1 VHMAVGGRVAA
12 AVVVV
17 VLSGVVSACGSA
29 VPSSPASA
37 PASSGA
43 ASGPPPSRRPN
54 DIPQPPSSTVTL
66 GGVGSTLPAP
76 LLQAWLDRFTATYP
90 NVSITYDPS
99 GSAAAIDG
107 IAKSTAA
114 FGATDAA
121 LTDAEQA
128 SVNTKV
134 LHIPVALGGIGVAVN
149 LPEVPSLQLDAATLA
164 SIFLGRIARWSDPAI
179 AALNA
184 GVTLPDQPITVVH
197 RSDDAGATAAFTRY
211 LDASSPAWH
220 AGPGVGRTITWPA
233 GSGAAGDDGVTAAV
247 KATPGAIGYAASP
260 FTAAAGLRTVG
271 LRNPAGNFVRP
282 TPLGIGAAGETSV
295 AGMPADLRTGPV
307 VNAPGVNAYPIVV
320 YAYLVVRADQADRTT
335 GEALVALLS
344 WCLTSGQADAAQQG
358 YGALPGGVQARALA
372 ALHGVTSGGAAI
384 WP

>member
-1 VHMAVGGRVAA
+1 MPNGVGRHLAA

-17 VLSGVVSACGSA
+17 ALAGAVSACGRA
-29 VPSSPASA
+29 GPSSTALTPTSSGI
-37 PASSGA
+37 SSGA
-43 ASGPPPSRRPN
+43 PPSRRPN
-54 DIPQPPSSTVTL
+54 DIPQPPTSNVTL
-66 GGVGSTLPAP
+66 NGVGSTLPAP
-76 LLQAWLDRFTATYP
+76 LLQVWLDRFTATYP
-90 NVSITYDPS
+90 NVSIAYDPR

-121 LTDAEQA
+121 MTDAEQA
-128 SVNTKV
+128 AVNAKV
-134 LHIPVALGGIGVAVN
+134 LHIPVALGGIAVTVN
-149 LPEVPSLQLDAATLA
+149 LSDVPSLQLDAATLA
-164 SIFLGRIARWSDPAI
+164 SIFLGRITRWNDPAI

-184 GVTLPDQPITVVH
+184 SMTLPDLPIAVVH
-197 RSDDAGATAAFTRY
+197 RSDDAGATAAFTAY

-220 AGPGVGRTITWPA
+220 DGPGAGRTITWPTGA
-233 GSGAAGDDGVTAAV
+233 GAAGDDGITTAV
-247 KATPGAIGYAASP
+247 KATKGAIGYAASP
-260 FTAAAGLRTVG
+260 FTAEAGLRMVR

-295 AGMPADLRTGPV
+295 AAMAADLRTGPV

-320 YAYLVVRADQADRTT
+320 YAYLLVRADQADRAT

-358 YGALPGGVQARALA
+358 YGPLPGGVQARALA